1 MSAIKKGHTQAGC
14 RFPPL
19 PFACFISTPFLF
31 FSSGSL
37 KRSGVHIWIR
47 AQQLPDGGGGSAA
60 IRRPQLCSLH
70 SCGCSDFN
78 HPQDSFCLSTTLK
91 TRSLGQI
98 FVNESREMFDSI
110 LVWGNGGVCDPV
122 SFMLHC
128 AGAICSHWVVGEA
141 CVRDF
146 NYCCLNVYA
155 PVPTN
160 WDSCCCVFV
169 EWKKHRC
176 RMSGVSES
184 LEYF

>member
-14 RFPPL
+14 WCPPL

-60 IRRPQLCSLH
+60 IRSPQLGSLH

-91 TRSLGQI
+91 TRSLG
-98 FVNESREMFDSI
+98 EKFDSI
-110 LVWGNGGVCDPV
+110 LVWGHGGGGGSVIQSVLCCTARARSALTEWWGGSVCER
-122 SFMLHC
+122 L
-128 AGAICSHWVVGEA
+128 
-141 CVRDF
+141 
-146 NYCCLNVYA
+146 
-155 PVPTN
+155 
-160 WDSCCCVFV
+160 
-169 EWKKHRC
+169 
-176 RMSGVSES
+176 
-184 LEYF
+184 

>member
-78 HPQDSFCLSTTLK
+78 HPQDSFSWTNLCE
-91 TRSLGQI
+91 RGQR
-98 FVNESREMFDSI
+98 N
-110 LVWGNGGVCDPV
+110 VWQHFGVGVRGGVCDPV

-169 EWKKHRC
+169 EWKKLRC
-176 RMSGVSES
+176 HMSGVSES